1 MQEDQ
6 EIIDK
11 IYEIATHSLI
21 KEKNTPTETI
31 DELIRKGIDSETA
44 EKVVSH
50 IQSEINTAQK
60 KRNKKDMI
68 IGALF
73 CLGGILGTLS
83 DSGYVFWGAIV
94 FGGFQVLK
102 GSGVIS
108 FENSHPEDKNFFDPS

>member
-31 DELIRKGIDSETA
+31 DELIRNGIDSETA
-44 EKVVSH
+44 EQVVSH

-60 KRNKKDMI
+60 KRNKKDLI

-73 CLGGILGTLS
+73 CVGGILGTLS
-83 DSGYVFWGAIV
+83 DSGYIFWGAIV